1 MVGNFEVNDEVM
13 ACQMEDIFSKDAS
26 NCHALTLEEWRQ
38 RSLLEKL
45 AETLFLPLRPL
56 L

>member
-1 MVGNFEVNDEVM
+1 MNVEVYDQAM
-13 ACQMEDIFSKDAS
+13 AYQMEDIFSKDAS
-26 NCHALTLEEWRQ
+26 NTHEVTLEKWHQ

-45 AETLFLPLRPL
+45 AETLLLPLHPL